1 MHILP
6 EQASYHKVTLEEV
19 LLSRE
24 ARQERQQ
31 RWLAKYQ
38 STLISLTVVA
48 PGEIKDSTVVRQ
60 AFNLAW
66 QTLDKL
72 CQQHKWKVVDKA
84 VFCLPTGPEGLVAI
98 AHDASQVKRAC
109 VDSEEQ
115 SAVGRLWDIDVV
127 GSEGI
132 ISRQSMGMAPRQ
144 CFLCSRDARICA
156 RERTHSIPALYQ
168 AMEELISHV

>member
-1 MHILP
+1 MNILP
-6 EQASYHKVTLEEV
+6 EQASYHKVTLEEI

-31 RWLAKYQ
+31 LWLAQYQ
-38 STLISLTVVA
+38 TTLISLTVVV

-72 CQQHKWKVVDKA
+72 CQQQKWHVVDKA
-84 VFCLPTGPEGLVAI
+84 VFGLPTGPEGLLAI
-98 AHDASQVKRAC
+98 SNDARVVKRAC
-109 VDSEEQ
+109 VESEERN
-115 SAVGRLWDIDVV
+115 AVGRLWDIDVI

-132 ISRQSMGMAPRQ
+132 ISRQSMGMEPRP

-156 RERTHSIPALYQ
+156 RERTHSVLALHQ
-168 AMEELISHV
+168 AMEDLISHV

>member
-1 MHILP
+1 MNILP

-31 RWLAKYQ
+31 LWLAKHQ
-38 STLISLTVVA
+38 TTLISLTVVV

-72 CQQHKWKVVDKA
+72 CQQQKWNVVDKA
-84 VFCLPTGPEGLVAI
+84 VFCLPTGPEGLIAI
-98 AHDASQVKRAC
+98 GHDAREVKRAC
-109 VDSEEQ
+109 VESEEQ
-115 SAVGRLWDIDVV
+115 STVGRLWDIDVI

-132 ISRQSMGMAPRQ
+132 ISRQSMNIAPRQ

-156 RERTHSIPALYQ
+156 RERTHSVPALHQ
-168 AMEELISHV
+168 AMEDLINHV